1 MLRYFIVR
9 LLLFCS
15 CFITDCSKI
24 IPLENQMALQT
35 EELHPSVKLKLLTP
49 PRMESVSRGSKLEK
63 LTHLTD
69 IHLGL
74 RYRKVLGSHLA
85 KNWTL

>member
-1 MLRYFIVR
+1 
-9 LLLFCS
+9 
-15 CFITDCSKI
+15 
-24 IPLENQMALQT
+24 MALQT

-49 PRMESVSRGSKLEK
+49 PRMKSVSQASKLEK

-74 RYRKVLGSHLA
+74 RYRKVWGSRPSE
-85 KNWTL
+85 KRTLSCK

>member
-1 MLRYFIVR
+1 
-9 LLLFCS
+9 
-15 CFITDCSKI
+15 
-24 IPLENQMALQT
+24 MALQT

-49 PRMESVSRGSKLEK
+49 PRMKSVSQASKLEK

-74 RYRKVLGSHLA
+74 RYRIVYSSIPPENRALA
-85 KNWTL
+85 HR